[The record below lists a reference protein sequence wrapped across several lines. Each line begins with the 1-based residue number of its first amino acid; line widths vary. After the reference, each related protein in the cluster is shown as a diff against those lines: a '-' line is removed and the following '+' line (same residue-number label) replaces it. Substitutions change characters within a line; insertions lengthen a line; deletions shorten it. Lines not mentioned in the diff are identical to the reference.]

1 LGCTDESSDYPQR
14 GAFFLLITLVIITYV
29 PDLPEIPDLP
39 DLRDLSHLWLVRLL
53 GVQQEP
59 V

>member
-1 LGCTDESSDYPQR
+1 
-14 GAFFLLITLVIITYV
+14 VIITYV